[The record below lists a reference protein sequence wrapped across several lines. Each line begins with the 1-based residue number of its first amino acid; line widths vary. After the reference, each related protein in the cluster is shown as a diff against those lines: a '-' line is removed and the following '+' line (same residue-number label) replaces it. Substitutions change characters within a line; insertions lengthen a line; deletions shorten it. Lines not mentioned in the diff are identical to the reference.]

1 MKSKIG
7 LILSREYTTRVRKKS
22 FIIMTILMP
31 ALMAALFIL
40 PGYFM
45 SQDDTKVRNIAV
57 FDGSTII
64 LGQLESSDYTKYT
77 FIPKEEY
84 EKIKDNLKGT
94 PYYALL
100 VVQPNVLNS
109 KTVQLISESNI
120 PFDLKNQI
128 QNKIKAVIE
137 KEKMAEVIK
146 QTSIPDLESRIA
158 ATKTAI
164 SVSTIRLGEGGEA
177 KKSSTEIGMILGYF
191 FGFVIYFFIILYGQ
205 MVMQGVM
212 EEKQSRIVEV
222 IISSVKPFELMMG
235 KIVGIAMVGLTQLAI
250 WIVLGIAII
259 AGAQKMMP
267 ASQHA
272 GAAQEIMAQSQM
284 AAQASTPEEVDKIQ
298 EVLSML
304 GSVNF
309 PLIIGC
315 FIFFFIGGY
324 LIYSSLFA
332 AVGAAVDATE
342 DAQQF
347 MMPIMMPII
356 LSMLVMLSAIKNPEG
371 ATAFWFSMIPF
382 TSPIV
387 MMARI
392 PFGVPAWQLAL
403 SIFLL
408 IITFVGMVWAAGK
421 IYRTGILMYGKKA
434 SWKELAKWLTYR
446 S

>member
-1 MKSKIG
+1 MSKIG
-7 LILSREYTTRVRKKS
+7 LVLTREYTTRVKKKS

-31 ALMAALFIL
+31 ALMAAMFIL
-40 PGYFM
+40 PAYFM
-45 SQDDTKVRNIAV
+45 SQDDTKIRTIAV
-57 FDGSTII
+57 YDGSTIL
-64 LGQLESSDYTKYT
+64 LGQLESNDYTKYK
-77 FIPKEEY
+77 FIPEDEY
-84 EKIKDNLKGT
+84 NKIKDNLKAT
-94 PYYALL
+94 DFYAML
-100 VVQPNVLNS
+100 VIQPNVLNT
-109 KTVQLISESNI
+109 KTVQLISTSNI

-128 QNKIKAVIE
+128 QNKIRSVIE

-146 QTSIPDLESRIA
+146 QTAIPDLEARIA
-158 ATKTAI
+158 ATKTPI
-164 SVSTIRLGEGGEA
+164 SVNTIKLGEGGEA
-177 KKSSTEIGMILGYF
+177 KKSSTEIGMILGYI
-191 FGFVIYFFIILYGQ
+191 FGFVIYMFILLYGQ

-235 KIVGIAMVGLTQLAI
+235 KIIGIAMVGLTQLAI
-250 WIVLGIAII
+250 WIILGIAII
-259 AGAQKMMP
+259 AGAKGMMP
-267 ASQHA
+267 GAQHA
-272 GAAQEIMAQSQM
+272 GTAQEIMAQ
-284 AAQASTPEEVDKIQ
+284 AQVANQAPAQLDKMQDI
-298 EVLSML
+298 LSML

-324 LIYSSLFA
+324 LLYSSMFA
-332 AVGAAVDATE
+332 AVGSAVDAME

-356 LSMLVMLSAIKNPEG
+356 LAILVMMSAIKNPEG

-382 TSPIV
+382 TSPVV

-403 SIFLL
+403 SMLVL
-408 IITFVGMVWAAGK
+408 VITFVGMVWAAGK
-421 IYRTGILMYGKKA
+421 IYRTGILMYGKKT
-434 SWKELAKWLTYR
+434 SWKELGKWLTYK